1 MNRRNAILGLL
12 AAGVLMLTACTGGEG
27 DAPSSSAPDTLE
39 LPSAITSSAASESE
53 SENTTTT
60 LTSSQ
65 PVSRPTDT
73 SSEENYSNYTAYTEN
88 SANAPD
94 INNIHISTSEV
105 FYPTSA
111 REITVIIENRTG
123 WQIVYADDFTLER
136 LGANGWTELKLEPTG
151 DDKAP
156 SFLLDNNRET
166 SLTLDLGRLD
176 GELTVGTYRVSLPM
190 LCNGYA
196 GRFTR
201 SARFTVK

>member
-1 MNRRNAILGLL
+1 
-12 AAGVLMLTACTGGEG
+12 MLTACTGGEG
-27 DAPSSSAPDTLE
+27 DAPSSSAPDMLE

-53 SENTTTT
+53 SENTTTSM
-60 LTSSQ
+60 TSSK
-65 PVSRPTDT
+65 PFFEAPDT
-73 SSEENYSNYTAYTEN
+73 SSEENYSNYTAFTEN

-94 INNIHISTSEV
+94 INNILVTSVEP
-105 FYPTSA
+105 YYATSA
-111 REITVIIENRTG
+111 AQITVTIENRTG

-136 LGANGWTELKLEPTG
+136 QDGSGWTEVKLTPLGEER
-151 DDKAP
+151 AP

-166 SLTLDLGRLD
+166 TLSLDLSRLES
-176 GELTVGTYRVSLPM
+176 ELAVGTYRVSLPM